1 MHLPIVWALGL
12 GPPFLGPPSDTSWH
26 WIGRKQLGAMK
37 FTEKGAKCE
46 GWVRSCRNNHGVH
59 HLEKTEQAAA
69 DRMMRIWQ
77 HHHEPDS
84 SGERSSA
91 DTAGVGVS
99 GKGIAVVLAV
109 AAAVRANAA

>member
-1 MHLPIVWALGL
+1 MNRGVHAAIQDEKKRLRPLLHTAGVVLFLDGLALDEVRQRTWCRGY
-12 GPPFLGPPSDTSWH
+12 
-26 WIGRKQLGAMK
+26 
-37 FTEKGAKCE
+37 C
-46 GWVRSCRNNHGVH
+46 VRSCTDNHGVH